1 MSTALMVVTALSLAV
16 AAFASTIAWR
26 VVRDERRR
34 SEARVRRL
42 AVEIGGDTAE
52 PAESASALAGAFPLG
67 TAAGVGAVILAAIV
81 AAVSAFAPDS
91 ALPVETAA
99 QSAEAPAQKG
109 SPSVD
114 LPLELVALGHD
125 LSRTAF
131 TVRGIVRN
139 PAEGAS
145 RGTVTAFVQL
155 YDDLGGLVTSGSAP
169 VASVALLPGE
179 ERTFVVVVSD
189 AARVE
194 RYRVSFRTGDNVIPH
209 VDRRAGATHSAGDS
223 PT

>member
-1 MSTALMVVTALSLAV
+1 MVVTALSLAV

-34 SEARVRRL
+34 SDARVHRL
-42 AVEIGGDTAE
+42 AVEIGGDTVE
-52 PAESASALAGAFPLG
+52 PVGSESSLAAAFPFG

-91 ALPVETAA
+91 GLPVESAP
-99 QSAEAPAQKG
+99 QSAEAPSLRV
-109 SPSVD
+109 SPSVE

-125 LSRTAF
+125 RSRTAF

-139 PAEGAS
+139 PADGAS

-155 YDDLGGLVTSGSAP
+155 FDDLGGLVTSGTAP

-209 VDRRAGATHSAGDS
+209 VDRRADATPSAGDS